1 MHSAKSKSDVF
12 PSRGAARFFWMAAAI
27 ISFFLPLTV
36 GGQVVNPSKHAPL
49 QKPIDLIDFEGDA
62 TWYEVPPNSR
72 TKQRAGKGELT
83 AAHNRLP
90 FGTRVRVT
98 HLGNKKSVVVRIT
111 DRLDTKKRRSA
122 IDLSKEAATQLDM
135 LRQGSARVRLEIL
148 ADDKAPGPNTKA
160 PPW

>member
-1 MHSAKSKSDVF
+1 MGDFF
-12 PSRGAARFFWMAAAI
+12 PSSNAGRCLRLAAAI
-27 ISFFLPLTV
+27 CFSAALPVT
-36 GGQVVNPSKHAPL
+36 GQVVNPSKQAQL
-49 QKPIDLIDFEGDA
+49 QKPANLIDFEGDA
-62 TWYEVPPNSR
+62 TWYEVPKNSR

-111 DRLDTKKRRSA
+111 DRLDTSKRRSA
-122 IDLSKEAATQLDM
+122 IDLSKEAAAQLDM

-148 ADDKAPGPNTKA
+148 ADDKAPAPSKA